1 MDRNSRKTN
10 VFYLPV
16 GLTTFQ
22 KDLIEIL
29 VSLHA
34 RSFQEELSSHEN
46 TAKKE
51 LNGSGI
57 MYPQISSKQMTYMF
71 DDNIRAIANHPCL
84 LVDHYMP
91 RQFLRM
97 EPSENLVNTSEKFKK
112 LQQLLSSFICR
123 DREKFPEV
131 LKIGLISHSVRELD
145 LLEGLI
151 LGKRVRIKRLSGTS
165 LYDEKHV
172 YFEQQSDYNQDTRE
186 SKDGTPNND
195 FGSNKYT
202 GYPRDDYD
210 YSYKR
215 QMRHKKRNNDD
226 WLFLTT
232 TTHLINDPLLLNDYD
247 VDYIICFDPLLD
259 PSLPALEH
267 IKVKGQK
274 AIPLIKLLVVDS
286 PDHYILE
293 NTFQNESEQYEQL
306 KSSIDHFL
314 RTRHSSHK
322 ETCVVDYHQFVNSLL
337 GGDKLLSSLPDIH
350 LSAVAYDR
358 SPFELAMSKLKFSDC
373 RLTIDEN
380 VFDMKSYQSELMKR
394 TVDRLMKVQ
403 FECKQNSAI
412 LGEKREEE
420 TERQNRFDE
429 MKADIGITFKKFQ
442 ENEKIINDSG
452 KRLERAQTEAEKLKE
467 RLQMLQKKKT
477 ELERLISLKD
487 EQELENARLA
497 YEEQTKGLQVELEEL
512 EKVNEQK
519 NSHNNELR
527 GQYQQRSSLAAE
539 QAQRLQIL
547 KTSLEDL
554 KRDVSGPAP
563 SIRYESLAAQKKMLE
578 EELTL
583 LKSRTK
589 FLRSYMTKMNNQY
602 DLNSVSNSDAFRQKP
617 SPSSSNNRS
626 LAHNSRYRSTRSN
639 TPTYT

>member
-1 MDRNSRKTN
+1 MERNLSRTN

-34 RSFQEELSSHEN
+34 RSFQEELSPHEN

-71 DDNIRAIANHPCL
+71 DDNIRAVANHPCL

-112 LQQLLSSFICR
+112 LQNLLSSFICR

-172 YFEQQSDYNQDTRE
+172 YFEEQSNYNQDTRE
-186 SKDGTPNND
+186 SKDGTPSND

-210 YSYKR
+210 YSYKW
-215 QMRHKKRNNDD
+215 QMRNKKGNIDD

-247 VDYIICFDPLLD
+247 IDYIISFDPSLD
-259 PSLPALEH
+259 PSLPALKH

-274 AIPLIKLLVVDS
+274 EIPLIKLLVIDS

-293 NTFQNESEQYEQL
+293 NTFKNESEQYEQL
-306 KSSIDHFL
+306 KSSINHFL
-314 RTRHSSHK
+314 RTRHSPHK
-322 ETCVVDYHQFVNSLL
+322 NTYVMDYHHFVNTLL
-337 GGDKLLSSLPDIH
+337 AGDELLSLLPDIH
-350 LSAVAYDR
+350 LSDVKYDR
-358 SPFELAMSKLKFSDC
+358 SPFELALSKLKYSDC
-373 RLTIDEN
+373 SLTIDEN

-403 FECKQNSAI
+403 LECNRNSVIIQERRDEETVRQNS
-412 LGEKREEE
+412 L
-420 TERQNRFDE
+420 DDS
-429 MKADIGITFKKFQ
+429 KADIGFTFKKFQ
-442 ENEKIINDSG
+442 ENEKVINDSA
-452 KRLERAQTEAEKLKE
+452 KRLERAQTEAEKLHK
-467 RLQMLQKKKT
+467 RLQMLQKNKT
-477 ELERLISLKD
+477 ELERLISLED
-487 EQELENARLA
+487 GQEFEKAHLEYKKQN
-497 YEEQTKGLQVELEEL
+497 KILEMEL
-512 EKVNEQK
+512 EKLERVNEQK
-519 NSHNNELR
+519 NSRNNELR
-527 GQYQQRSSLAAE
+527 GEYQQRSSLAAE
-539 QAQRLQIL
+539 QAQRLQII

-563 SIRYESLAAQKKMLE
+563 GMRTESLTAQNKMLE
-578 EELTL
+578 EELRL

-589 FLRSYMTKMNNQY
+589 FLTSYMSKMNDQY
-602 DLNSVSNSDAFRQKP
+602 DLKSISKGDALHQKP
-617 SPSSSNNRS
+617 SPSSSNSRS